1 MAPCC
6 PLDCLSPS
14 AWHSRLLVVS
24 GVLSPGPG
32 FSLVELPAGAV
43 VILSSQPL
51 HKLFVHLYY
60 PLSFSPSHFPPPSL
74 AVSYSVFGVQVR
86 CHLFG
91 KSPLTPGGVWVPPLP
106 WGYVCLCLGSPF
118 QTVQQGTTVG
128 ERLNLGSGSSLGP
141 LWSGTGLSRI
151 RAGSDGGSQAYRPR
165 GAPVKWAEGNQIQR
179 QEHRG
184 WDASLSKGPNARV
197 EWGTWKVLG
206 NWGRRGR

>member
-24 GVLSPGPG
+24 GSSLSWAWFLPCGAPCGGHGYSLLPAFAQALRSPALPSLLLSFPFPSPKPGCLLLSIWG
-32 FSLVELPAGAV
+32 SGQVSLVWEV
-43 VILSSQPL
+43 
-51 HKLFVHLYY
+51 
-60 PLSFSPSHFPPPSL
+60 SFDSRWSLGPPSTMGL
-74 AVSYSVFGVQVR
+74 
-86 CHLFG
+86 CLFM
-91 KSPLTPGGVWVPPLP
+91 PGIPLP
-106 WGYVCLCLGSPF
+106 DCAA
-118 QTVQQGTTVG
+118 GTTVG

-151 RAGSDGGSQAYRPR
+151 RAGSDGGSQVFRPR
-165 GAPVKWAEGNQIQR
+165 GAPVKWAEGNQIQG

-206 NWGRRGR
+206 NWGRRGH